1 MGTSECEKGD
11 LGAQEY
17 LVKSRIGSKGGW
29 GRNGMSGMKESR
41 RQEQHLYLS
50 EI

>member
-11 LGAQEY
+11 LGAQVY
-17 LVKSRIGSKGGW
+17 SVKGREGEW
-29 GRNGMSGMKESR
+29 GRNGKSEMKEFR
-41 RQEQHLYLS
+41 RGEQHFYLS